1 MERARRDLSEV
12 YSRLF
17 DHRPVVQAEIRYFVK
32 EFEEKRGFREERGL
46 ENVDSTI
53 KEFITQ
59 SFPDVCE
66 DLGSSIPT
74 VLPRLEAAIQ
84 ITNRIQQKEQ
94 EADQVQKKSLLATS
108 CQHKF
113 GNINMCLN
121 ACCTLCCLQS
131 DRLQASRERRKA
143 EWEAFV
149 KEQHRKAAE
158 VEADHT
164 KAAEWLK
171 QQYAAMEK
179 DLAKFTTI

>member
-1 MERARRDLSEV
+1 MCGVENQVGVEVAKSPPAQSVFTMNLLKFFFGVSDLSEV

-53 KEFITQ
+53 KEFITH

-94 EADQVQKKSLLATS
+94 EADQ
-108 CQHKF
+108 
-113 GNINMCLN
+113 
-121 ACCTLCCLQS
+121 S

-149 KEQHRKAAE
+149 KEQHHKAAE

-171 QQYAAMEK
+171 QQYASMEK

>member
-32 EFEEKRGFREERGL
+32 EFEEKRGFREQRGL
-46 ENVDSTI
+46 ENVNSMI
-53 KEFITQ
+53 E
-59 SFPDVCE
+59 E
-66 DLGSSIPT
+66 LGSQSILNASEGLSRNIPT

-94 EADQVQKKSLLATS
+94 AADQSNQ
-108 CQHKF
+108 
-113 GNINMCLN
+113 
-121 ACCTLCCLQS
+121 
-131 DRLQASRERRKA
+131 LQASRESRKA

-158 VEADHT
+158 VDEEHT
-164 KAAEWLK
+164 KAADWLT

-179 DLAKFTTI
+179 DLAKFTTF